1 MSIIT
6 TTVEVNE
13 KNIRNVATKN
23 GERQVI
29 STPIIKDST
38 GKWVYA
44 SAFINFKVE
53 FGDILTISGR
63 IEQKEDGQYLNN
75 NFTFPTVERLY
86 KPKAA
91 ASTTRPQTNNNN
103 AIPNFGHDADPFDS
117 SPMEI
122 SDDDLPF

>member
-6 TTVEVNE
+6 TVVQVNDKNTRTVNTQKGE
-13 KNIRNVATKN
+13 K
-23 GERQVI
+23 QVI

-53 FGDILTISGR
+53 PGDILTISGR

-86 KPKAA
+86 KPKGT
-91 ASTTRPQTNNNN
+91 ASNSYPAKDITN
-103 AIPNFGHDADPFDS
+103 IGED
-117 SPMEI
+117 MEI
-122 SDDDLPF
+122 NDEDLPF

>member
-6 TTVEVNE
+6 TVVQVNDKNTRTVNTQKGE
-13 KNIRNVATKN
+13 K
-23 GERQVI
+23 QVI

-53 FGDILTISGR
+53 PGDILTISGR

-75 NFTFPTVERLY
+75 NFVFPTVERLY
-86 KPKAA
+86 KPKGT
-91 ASTTRPQTNNNN
+91 ASTSYL
-103 AIPNFGHDADPFDS
+103 AKDIPNIGED
-117 SPMEI
+117 MEI
-122 SDDDLPF
+122 NDEDLPF

>member
-6 TTVEVNE
+6 TVVQVNDKNTRTVNTQKGE
-13 KNIRNVATKN
+13 K
-23 GERQVI
+23 QVI

-75 NFTFPTVERLY
+75 NFAFPTVERLY

-91 ASTTRPQTNNNN
+91 ASTSYP
-103 AIPNFGHDADPFDS
+103 AKDIPNIDEG
-117 SPMEI
+117 MEI
-122 SDDDLPF
+122 NDDDLPF

>member
-6 TTVEVNE
+6 TVVQVNDKNTRTVNTQKRE
-13 KNIRNVATKN
+13 K
-23 GERQVI
+23 QVI

-53 FGDILTISGR
+53 PGDILTISGR

-75 NFTFPTVERLY
+75 NFVFPTFERLY
-86 KPKAA
+86 KPKAS
-91 ASTTRPQTNNNN
+91 ASSSYPSKD
-103 AIPNFGHDADPFDS
+103 IPPIDED
-117 SPMEI
+117 MEI
-122 SDDDLPF
+122 NDDDLPF

>member
-6 TTVEVNE
+6 TVVQVNDKNTRTVNTQKGE
-13 KNIRNVATKN
+13 K
-23 GERQVI
+23 QVI

-75 NFTFPTVERLY
+75 NFVFPTVERLY

-91 ASTTRPQTNNNN
+91 ASTSYP
-103 AIPNFGHDADPFDS
+103 AKDIPNIGEG
-117 SPMEI
+117 MEI
-122 SDDDLPF
+122 NDEDLPF

>member
-6 TTVEVNE
+6 ATVEVNE

-53 FGDILTISGR
+53 FGDVLTISGR
-63 IEQKEDGQYLNN
+63 IEQKEDGKYLNN
-75 NFTFPTVERLY
+75 NFVFPTVERMY
-86 KPKAA
+86 KPKK
-91 ASTTRPQTNNNN
+91 ASHSTYP
-103 AIPNFGHDADPFDS
+103 AEDIPALGED
-117 SPMEI
+117 I
-122 SDDDLPF
+122 DDEDLPF

>member
-6 TTVEVNE
+6 TVVQVNDKNTRTVNTQKGE
-13 KNIRNVATKN
+13 K
-23 GERQVI
+23 QVI

-53 FGDILTISGR
+53 PGDILTISGR

-75 NFTFPTVERLY
+75 NFVFPTVERLY
-86 KPKAA
+86 KPKVAVSNSYPA
-91 ASTTRPQTNNNN
+91 KD
-103 AIPNFGHDADPFDS
+103 IPNFGED
-117 SPMEI
+117 MEI

>member
-6 TTVEVNE
+6 TVVQVNDKNTRTVNTQKGE
-13 KNIRNVATKN
+13 K
-23 GERQVI
+23 QVI

-53 FGDILTISGR
+53 PGDILTISGR

-75 NFTFPTVERLY
+75 NFAFPTVERLY
-86 KPKAA
+86 KPKGS
-91 ASTTRPQTNNNN
+91 ASNSYSAKN
-103 AIPNFGHDADPFDS
+103 IPNIGED
-117 SPMEI
+117 MEI
-122 SDDDLPF
+122 NDEDLPF